1 MDWQETLERAIPHPP
16 PTRSDPAAL
25 VAAGKKAV
33 RRRQALATG
42 GTALIVAAAIGVGS
56 GYTSWRDRAA
66 PTPPI
71 ATQSEADEALDAYP
85 TQPPLSD
92 ASPLR
97 YDFDTKEVTFHDGW
111 EKAGRIGPKE
121 IRRLLGHDYSQLFLA
136 ATNGERT
143 IYANFMNPTQI
154 AYADADRTKGKSL
167 SEWAVDVAAHHVEPR
182 WSAGGA
188 IRVGDG
194 WRITREIDN
203 PLDYDPPWDSD
214 AAVAEREGMEVWIL
228 FSGDKPKSGG
238 GGEGYGVAY
247 AAPGQTIEEY
257 IAHRNAEMDRD
268 LAASTGAY
276 SAGMSE
282 AVEFG
287 AGSELVPAERGVT
300 ILEQVAD
307 PDLGEG
313 FAEGATRSAAARI
326 TIKGKEQVA
335 IAREKDGLTLVYT
348 IEATA
353 EPRAE
358 DRGARSLED
367 VLAMVRATETDD
379 ETGGGRS
386 LFP

>member
-1 MDWQETLERAIPHPP
+1 MDWHDALDRAIPQPP
-16 PTRSDPAAL
+16 PIPPDPAAL
-25 VAAGKKAV
+25 VTAGKRAV
-33 RRRQALATG
+33 RRRQAVAAA
-42 GTALIVAAAIGVGS
+42 GTALLVAAVIGLGS
-56 GYTSWRDRAA
+56 AYAPWRDRAA

-111 EKAGRIGPKE
+111 EEADRIERKE

-136 ATNGERT
+136 ATNGEKT
-143 IYANFMNPTQI
+143 IYANFMNPTEI
-154 AYADADRTKGKSL
+154 AYADAARTNGKNL
-167 SEWAVDVAAHHVEPR
+167 TEWAEDVAAHHVEPR
-182 WSAGGA
+182 WSVGGS
-188 IRVGDG
+188 IRVGGG
-194 WRITREIDN
+194 WTITREIDN
-203 PLDYDPPWDSD
+203 PLDYDLPWDSD

-247 AAPGQTIEEY
+247 AAPGQDIEGY
-257 IAHRNAEMDRD
+257 IAHRNKEIEKDM
-268 LAASTGAY
+268 ASGTGGY

-287 AGSELVPAERGVT
+287 VGSKLVPAENGVE
-300 ILEQVAD
+300 ILEQVAN
-307 PDLGEG
+307 PDLGEK
-313 FAEGATRSAAARI
+313 FAEGATRSAAARV

-348 IEATA
+348 IEVTD

-367 VLAMVRATETDD
+367 VLAVVKATETDD
-379 ETGGGRS
+379 EAGGG

>member
-1 MDWQETLERAIPHPP
+1 MDWHDTLERAIPHPP
-16 PTRSDPAAL
+16 PGSADPAAL
-25 VAAGKKAV
+25 VAAGKKEV
-33 RRRQALATG
+33 RRRQVLAAG
-42 GTALIVAAAIGVGS
+42 GTALVVAAVIGLGS
-56 GYTSWRDRAA
+56 AYAPWRDRAA

-71 ATQSEADEALDAYP
+71 ATQSKADEAPDVYP

-111 EKAGRIGPKE
+111 EEADRLGRKE
-121 IRRLLGHDYSQLFLA
+121 IDQLLGPDFSQLFVA
-136 ATNGERT
+136 ATDGEKT
-143 IYANFMNPTQI
+143 IYANFINSTEV
-154 AYADADRTKGKSL
+154 AYADAARTNGKNL
-167 SEWAVDVAAHHVEPR
+167 SEWAEDVATHHVRPR
-182 WSAGGA
+182 WSVGGS

-194 WRITREIDN
+194 WTITRKMEN
-203 PLDYDPPWDSD
+203 PLDYDLPWDSE

-228 FSGDKPKSGG
+228 YSGDRPKGGG

-247 AAPGQTIEEY
+247 AAPGQTIDEY
-257 IAHRNAEMDRD
+257 VAREKERYDKEMTE
-268 LAASTGAY
+268 STGGY

-287 AGSELVPAERGVT
+287 TGSELVPAEDGVK

-307 PDLGEG
+307 PDLGEK

-326 TIKGKEQVA
+326 TIKGKETVA

-348 IEATA
+348 VDVAA

-358 DRGARSLED
+358 DRGARSLQD
-367 VLAMVRATETDD
+367 VLALVKATETDD
-379 ETGGGRS
+379 EMGGGRS
-386 LFP
+386 LFR

>member
-33 RRRQALATG
+33 RRRQVLTAG
-42 GTALIVAAAIGVGS
+42 GTALIVAAAIGLGS

-71 ATQSEADEALDAYP
+71 ATQSEAGEALDSYP
-85 TQPPLSD
+85 TQPPLND

-111 EKAGRIGPKE
+111 EEADRIERKK

-136 ATNGERT
+136 ATNGEKT
-143 IYANFMNPTQI
+143 IYANFMNPTEI
-154 AYADADRTKGKSL
+154 SYADAAQTNGKNL
-167 SEWAVDVAAHHVEPR
+167 SQWAKDVAANHVEPR
-182 WSAGGA
+182 WSVGGS
-188 IRVGDG
+188 IRVGGG
-194 WRITREIDN
+194 WTITREIDN
-203 PLDYDPPWDSD
+203 PLDYDPPWDSE

-257 IAHRNAEMDRD
+257 IAHRNEQIERD
-268 LAASTGAY
+268 LAGSTGGY
-276 SAGMSE
+276 SASMSE

-287 AGSELVPAERGVT
+287 AGSNLVPAEKGVKV
-300 ILEQVAD
+300 LEQVAE

-313 FAEGATRSAAARI
+313 FAQGATRSAAARI
-326 TIKGKEQVA
+326 TIKGTERFA

-348 IEATA
+348 IEVTP
-353 EPRAE
+353 ERRAE